1 MVIQEKHRRRIDH
14 TQIEHEVTMPAHS
27 IEAIQNT
34 LRRGL
39 TPVTENRE
47 ALLQL
52 GFSRAYP
59 QIVHGYEASLWER
72 AVEHP
77 QRTIGGSRRLV
88 RERAILALQ
97 PLSRRCDN

>member
-1 MVIQEKHRRRIDH
+1 
-14 TQIEHEVTMPAHS
+14 MPANS
-27 IEAIQNT
+27 LEAIQHT

-52 GFSRAYP
+52 GFARAYP
-59 QIVHGYEASLWER
+59 QIAHGYEACLWER

-77 QRTIGGSRRLV
+77 HRALDGSRRLV
-88 RERAILALQ
+88 RERAILAL
-97 PLSRRCDN
+97 

>member
-1 MVIQEKHRRRIDH
+1 
-14 TQIEHEVTMPAHS
+14 MPAHS
-27 IEAIQNT
+27 LEAIQHT

-59 QIVHGYEASLWER
+59 QIAHGYEASLWER
-72 AVEHP
+72 AVEH
-77 QRTIGGSRRLV
+77 RHRATDGSRLLV
-88 RERAILALQ
+88 RERAILAIGA
-97 PLSRRCDN
+97 

>member
-1 MVIQEKHRRRIDH
+1 
-14 TQIEHEVTMPAHS
+14 MPAHS
-27 IEAIQNT
+27 LDAIQHT

-59 QIVHGYEASLWER
+59 QIAHGYEASLWER
-72 AVEHP
+72 AVEH
-77 QRTIGGSRRLV
+77 RHRAVDGSRRLA
-88 RERAILALQ
+88 RERAILAMQ
-97 PLSRRCDN
+97 TF